1 MIEAI
6 RRLAGAQHELR
17 QELRR
22 DPTPGEL
29 ARKMEI
35 SVTKVRKILRATQ
48 EPISLETPIG
58 EEMDSSLGDLLVDH
72 EAVSPSQSIISL
84 NLREQTAE
92 LLRTLKPREAE
103 ILRMRFGLLD
113 DRVYTLE
120 EVGLR
125 FAVTRERI
133 RQIEM
138 KALRKLRGQGR
149 SHQLR
154 TFLENNSGG

>member
-6 RRLAGAQHELR
+6 RRLAGVQQRTPAGTSPRSDAWGTGPENGDLSEQTAK
-17 QELRR
+17 
-22 DPTPGEL
+22 DTPGDTGTDL
-29 ARKMEI
+29 AGD
-35 SVTKVRKILRATQ
+35 
-48 EPISLETPIG
+48 PIG

-84 NLREQTAE
+84 NLREQTAA
-92 LLRTLKPREAE
+92 LLRTLRPKEAE

-120 EVGLR
+120 EVGR
-125 FAVTRERI
+125 HFAVTRERI
-133 RQIEM
+133 RQLEA
-138 KALRKLRGQGR
+138 KALRKLRASGS

-154 TFLENNSGG
+154 VFLESGSSG